1 MKSIDALLDRFCYRH
16 PKLGIPNLISFVP
29 ALIFQGQIWRL
40 VTFIFVPLNENLL
53 WFLFSVLLYYSI
65 GRSLEQSW
73 GATKFTVYYFL
84 GVILTIVYGLIM
96 GLVGYGWYQT
106 ANMYYLNM
114 SLFLAFAT
122 LYPDTTFLIYFIIP
136 VKAKLLE
143 RGGNGRLFRLA
154 GLFQCF

>member
-1 MKSIDALLDRFCYRH
+1 
-16 PKLGIPNLISFVP
+16 
-29 ALIFQGQIWRL
+29 
-40 VTFIFVPLNENLL
+40 
-53 WFLFSVLLYYSI
+53 
-65 GRSLEQSW
+65 
-73 GATKFTVYYFL
+73 
-84 GVILTIVYGLIM
+84 M

-122 LYPDTTFLIYFIIP
+122 LYPDTPFLIYFIIP